1 VSISANTEAT
11 DSLWQRALELDAADP
26 LAGYRDHFVGTDTD
40 LSYLDGNSLGRP
52 LKRTVT
58 DISSFIQDSWGGRLI
73 RGWDEEWL
81 ELPEKI
87 GDQLGRAVLG
97 AAPGQT
103 IIADSTTVVLYKLIR
118 AALAAVT
125 DPARTEI
132 VLDTD
137 NFPTDRYLV
146 EGIAREEGLTLRWID
161 ADPAAGVTVEQVRD
175 ATGPSTAVVVLSQIA
190 YRSGF
195 LADLPGITAAI
206 HDAGALVVWDL
217 CHSAGSV
224 EIALDDADVDFAA
237 GCTYKYLNGGPGS
250 PAFAYINARHLAGL
264 QQPIWGWMGRKD
276 AFEMGPGYEAAPGI
290 RGFLSGTP
298 AIFGMLAMRGTLDLI
313 EEAGMASLREKSR
326 LLTAYALELYDAW
339 LAPAGVQ
346 LSTPRAAE
354 LRGSHVT
361 IDHPAFREMTATLWD
376 QDVIPDFRA
385 PQGLRIGLS
394 PLSTSFAEL
403 YRGVAAIRE
412 LLAAQESG
420 KPQPPQAAGAPAE
433 SAAAPGG
440 FDKTADVPLN

>member
-1 VSISANTEAT
+1 MSTVHGTQDA
-11 DSLWQRALELDAADP
+11 LLQRAVELDAADP

-58 DISSFIQDSWGGRLI
+58 DISAFIQENWGGRLI

-81 ELPEKI
+81 ALPEAI

-103 IIADSTTVVLYKLIR
+103 IIADSTTVVLYKLVR
-118 AALAAVT
+118 AALAAVK

-137 NFPTDRYLV
+137 NFPTDRYLL

-161 ADPAAGVTVEQVRD
+161 ADPAAGVSVDQVRE

-190 YRSGF
+190 YRSGY
-195 LADLPGITAAI
+195 LADLPAITAAV

-224 EIALDDADVDFAA
+224 EIELDAASVDFAA

-250 PAFAYINARHLAGL
+250 PAFAYINARHLPGL
-264 QQPIWGWMGRKD
+264 SQPIWGWMGRKD
-276 AFEMGPGYEAAPGI
+276 AFEMAAGYEPAPGI

-298 AIFGMLAMRGTLDLI
+298 AIFGMIAMRGTLDLI
-313 EEAGMASLREKSR
+313 EEAGMSALREKSR
-326 LLTAYALELYDAW
+326 KLTAYALELHDAW

-346 LSTPRAAE
+346 LATPREAE
-354 LRGSHVT
+354 QRGSHITV
-361 IDHPAFREMTATLWD
+361 DHPDFRQMTAELWD

-385 PQGLRIGLS
+385 PHGIRIGLS
-394 PLSTSFAEL
+394 PLSTSFTEV
-403 YRGVAAIRE
+403 YRGVAAIRD
-412 LLAAQESG
+412 LLARE
-420 KPQPPQAAGAPAE
+420 
-433 SAAAPGG
+433 
-440 FDKTADVPLN
+440 

>member
-1 VSISANTEAT
+1 MSTVHGTQ
-11 DSLWQRALELDAADP
+11 DALLQHAVELDAADP

-58 DISSFIQDSWGGRLI
+58 DISAFIQENWGGRLI

-81 ELPEKI
+81 ALPEAI

-103 IIADSTTVVLYKLIR
+103 IIADSTTVVLYKLVR
-118 AALAAVT
+118 AALAAVK

-137 NFPTDRYLV
+137 NFPTDRYLL
-146 EGIAREEGLTLRWID
+146 EGIAREEGLTLRWIE
-161 ADPAAGVTVEQVRD
+161 ADPAAGVSVEQVRE
-175 ATGPSTAVVVLSQIA
+175 AAGPSTAVVVLSQIA
-190 YRSGF
+190 YRSGY
-195 LADLPGITAAI
+195 LADLPAITAAV

-224 EIALDDADVDFAA
+224 EIDLDAADVDFAA

-250 PAFAYINARHLAGL
+250 PAFAYINSRHLPGL
-264 QQPIWGWMGRKD
+264 SQPIWGWMGRKD
-276 AFEMGPGYEAAPGI
+276 AFEMAAGYEPAPGV

-298 AIFGMLAMRGTLDLI
+298 AIFGMIAMRGTLDLI
-313 EEAGMASLREKSR
+313 EEAGMSALREKS
-326 LLTAYALELYDAW
+326 LKLTAYALELHDAW

-346 LSTPRAAE
+346 LATPRDAE
-354 LRGSHVT
+354 RRGSHITV
-361 IDHPAFREMTATLWD
+361 DHPDFREMTAELWD

-385 PQGLRIGLS
+385 PQGIRIGLS
-394 PLSTSFAEL
+394 PLSTSFTEV
-403 YRGVAAIRE
+403 YRGVAAIRD
-412 LLAAQESG
+412 LLAR
-420 KPQPPQAAGAPAE
+420 P
-433 SAAAPGG
+433 
-440 FDKTADVPLN
+440 

>member
-1 VSISANTEAT
+1 MSAEDRLPVEDHDGGA
-11 DSLWQRALELDAADP
+11 LLQRAARLDAADP
-26 LAGYRDHFVGTDTD
+26 LARYRDQFIGTDTQ

-52 LKRTVT
+52 LKRTVA
-58 DISSFIQDSWGGRLI
+58 DISTFIRDGWGGRLI

-81 ELPEKI
+81 DLPQAI
-87 GDQLGRAVLG
+87 GDQLGRTVLG

-103 IIADSTTVVLYKLIR
+103 VIADSTTVVLYKLLR

-125 DPARTEI
+125 DPARKEV

-146 EGIAREEGLTLRWID
+146 EGIAREEGLSLRWIEP
-161 ADPAAGVTVEQVRD
+161 DPAAGVTPGQVRA
-175 ATGPSTAVVVLSQIA
+175 ATGPGTAVVLLSHVA

-195 LADLPGITAAI
+195 LADLPAITGAA
-206 HDAGALVVWDL
+206 HSAGALTVWDL

-224 EIALDDADVDFAA
+224 ELDLDGSGVDFAA

-250 PAFAYINARHLAGL
+250 PAFAYVNSRHLPGL
-264 QQPIWGWMGRKD
+264 RQPIWGWMGRKD
-276 AFEMGPGYEAAPGI
+276 AFEMAAGYEPAPGI

-313 EEAGMASLREKSR
+313 EEAGMAAIREKS
-326 LLTAYALELYDAW
+326 LKLTAFAVELFEAW
-339 LAPAGVQ
+339 LEPLGVQ
-346 LSTPRAAE
+346 LASPTDPGM
-354 LRGSHVT
+354 RGSHITV
-361 IDHPAFREMTATLWD
+361 DHPSFRNVTPALWE

-385 PQGLRIGLS
+385 PHGIRIGLS

-403 YRGVAAIRE
+403 FRGMAAIRDQ
-412 LLAAQESG
+412 LRA
-420 KPQPPQAAGAPAE
+420 
-433 SAAAPGG
+433 
-440 FDKTADVPLN
+440 

>member
-1 VSISANTEAT
+1 MSSTADARMENHDDAALLE
-11 DSLWQRALELDAADP
+11 RAAHLDATDP
-26 LAGYRDHFVGTDTD
+26 LARYRDHFIGTDTD

-58 DISSFIQDSWGGRLI
+58 DISTFIQDGWGGRLI

-81 ELPEKI
+81 DLPQAI

-97 AAPGQT
+97 AAPGRT
-103 IIADSTTVVLYKLIR
+103 VIADSTTVVLYKLIR
-118 AALAAVT
+118 AALAAVE

-146 EGIAREEGLTLRWID
+146 EGIAREEGLTLTWIE
-161 ADPAAGVTVEQVRD
+161 ADPTAGVTPDQVRD
-175 ATGPSTAVVVLSQIA
+175 AAGPATAVVLLSHVA

-195 LADLPGITAAI
+195 LADLRAITDIA
-206 HDAGALVVWDL
+206 HSAGALVVWDL

-224 EIALDDADVDFAA
+224 ELDLDAADVDFAA

-250 PAFAYINARHLAGL
+250 PAFAYVNARHLPGL
-264 QQPIWGWMGRKD
+264 RQPIWGWMGRKD
-276 AFEMGPGYEAAPGI
+276 AFEMAPGYEPAPGI

-313 EEAGMASLREKSR
+313 GETGMAAIGQKSVA
-326 LLTAYALELYDAW
+326 LTGYAVELYDAW
-339 LAPAGVQ
+339 LRPLGVE
-346 LSTPRAAE
+346 LASPRDPE
-354 LRGSHVT
+354 RRGSHIT
-361 IDHPAFREMTATLWD
+361 LDHPAFRNVTSALWE

-385 PQGLRIGLS
+385 PQGIRIGLS
-394 PLSTSFAEL
+394 PLSTSFAEVH
-403 YRGVAAIRE
+403 RGMAAIRD
-412 LLAAQESG
+412 LLQR
-420 KPQPPQAAGAPAE
+420 
-433 SAAAPGG
+433 
-440 FDKTADVPLN
+440 

>member
-1 VSISANTEAT
+1 MSMHRDELTENHDGGT
-11 DSLWQRALELDAADP
+11 LLGRAAQLDAEDP
-26 LAGYRDHFVGTDTD
+26 LAAYRDLFIGTDTP

-52 LKRTVT
+52 LKRTPQ
-58 DISSFIQDSWGGRLI
+58 DISEFIRDSWGGRLI

-81 ELPEKI
+81 DLPHTI

-103 IIADSTTVVLYKLIR
+103 VIADSTTVVLYKLIR
-118 AALAAVT
+118 AATAAVT

-146 EGIAREEGLTLRWID
+146 EGIAREQGLTLRWIES
-161 ADPAAGVTVEQVRD
+161 DPSSGVTVEQVGE
-175 ATGPSTAVVVLSQIA
+175 ATGPRTAVVLLSQVA

-195 LADLPGITAAI
+195 LADLPAITAAV

-224 EIALDDADVDFAA
+224 EIDLDGAGVDFAA

-250 PAFAYINARHLAGL
+250 PAFAYVNSRHLPGL

-276 AFEMGPGYEAAPGI
+276 AFEMAAGYEPAPGI
-290 RGFLSGTP
+290 RSFLSGTP

-313 EEAGMASLREKSR
+313 EEAGMAAIREKSVK
-326 LLTAYALELYDAW
+326 LTGYAMDLFEAW
-339 LAPAGVQ
+339 LEPLGVR
-346 LSTPRAAE
+346 LASPRDP
-354 LRGSHVT
+354 LQRGSHITV
-361 IDHPAFREMTATLWD
+361 DHPAFRDVTAELWE

-385 PQGLRIGLS
+385 PQGIRIGLS
-394 PLSTSFAEL
+394 PLSTSFDEVR
-403 YRGVAAIRE
+403 RGMAAVRE
-412 LLAAQESG
+412 RLEG
-420 KPQPPQAAGAPAE
+420 R
-433 SAAAPGG
+433 G
-440 FDKTADVPLN
+440 FDNLRGMPVN

>member
-1 VSISANTEAT
+1 MTTINEAR
-11 DSLWQRALELDAADP
+11 DALFQRAVRLDAEDP
-26 LAGYRDHFVGTDTD
+26 LARYRDHFIGTDTE

-52 LKRTVT
+52 LKRTAD
-58 DISSFIQDSWGGRLI
+58 DISAFIHAGWGGRLI

-81 ELPEKI
+81 DLPQAI

-97 AAPGQT
+97 AAAGQT

-118 AALAAVT
+118 AALAAVK

-161 ADPAAGVTVEQVRD
+161 ADPAAGVTLDQVRQ
-175 ATGPSTAVVVLSQIA
+175 AAGPTTAVVLLSHVA

-195 LADLPGITAAI
+195 LADLPGITAAV
-206 HDAGALVVWDL
+206 HDAGALMVWDL

-224 EIALDDADVDFAA
+224 EIGLDAAGVDFAA

-250 PAFAYINARHLAGL
+250 PAFAYVNARHLPGL
-264 QQPIWGWMGRKD
+264 AQPIWGWMGRKD

-298 AIFGMLAMRGTLDLI
+298 AIFGMIAMRGTLDLI
-313 EEAGMASLREKSR
+313 EEAGMPALREKSLR
-326 LLTAYALELYDAW
+326 LTAYALELHDAW
-339 LAPAGVQ
+339 LAPAGVK
-346 LSTPRAAE
+346 LATPRAPE
-354 LRGSHVT
+354 LRGSHITV
-361 IDHPAFREMTATLWD
+361 DHPAFREVTAALWD
-376 QDVIPDFRA
+376 KDVIPDFRA
-385 PQGLRIGLS
+385 PAGIRIGLS
-394 PLSTSFAEL
+394 PLSTSFTEL
-403 YRGVAAIRE
+403 RRGMAAIRE
-412 LLAAQESG
+412 LLPRA
-420 KPQPPQAAGAPAE
+420 
-433 SAAAPGG
+433 
-440 FDKTADVPLN
+440 

>member
-1 VSISANTEAT
+1 MSAVNPAAGTAGAPDSA
-11 DSLWQRALELDAADP
+11 DSLWQRALLLDGADP
-26 LAGYRDHFVGTDTD
+26 LAAYRGHFIGTDTE

-58 DISSFIQDSWGGRLI
+58 DVSNFINDSWGGRLI
-73 RGWDEEWL
+73 RGWDEQWL
-81 ELPEKI
+81 DLPQLI

-118 AALAAVT
+118 AALAAVA

-137 NFPTDRYLV
+137 NFPTDRYLI

-161 ADPAAGVTVEQVRD
+161 ADPASGVTVDQVRA
-175 ATGPSTAVVVLSQIA
+175 ATGPATAVVVLSQIA

-195 LADLPGITAAI
+195 LADLPAITSAV

-224 EIALDDADVDFAA
+224 EVELDAADVDFAA

-250 PAFAYINARHLAGL
+250 PAFGYVNARHLPGL
-264 QQPIWGWMGRKD
+264 NQPIWGWMGRKD
-276 AFEMGPGYEAAPGI
+276 AFEMAAGYEPAPGI

-298 AIFGMLAMRGTLDLI
+298 AIFGMIAMQGTLDLI
-313 EEAGMASLREKSR
+313 EETGMAAIREKSR
-326 LLTAYALELYDAW
+326 KLTAFAVELHDAW
-339 LAPAGVQ
+339 LAPAGAQ
-346 LSTPRAAE
+346 LATPRDPE
-354 LRGSHVT
+354 LRGSHITV
-361 IDHPAFREMTATLWD
+361 DHPAFREMTAALWER
-376 QDVIPDFRA
+376 DVIPDFRA
-385 PQGLRIGLS
+385 PQGIRIGLS

-403 YRGVAAIRE
+403 YRGVAVIRG
-412 LLAAQESG
+412 LLAGS
-420 KPQPPQAAGAPAE
+420 
-433 SAAAPGG
+433 
-440 FDKTADVPLN
+440 

>member
-1 VSISANTEAT
+1 M
-11 DSLWQRALELDAADP
+11 DSKMENHDAAAFLDQAVKLDAGDP
-26 LAGYRDHFVGTDTD
+26 LARYRGLFIGTDTG

-52 LKRTVT
+52 LKRTQR
-58 DISSFIQDSWGGRLI
+58 DISAFVEEGWGGRLI

-81 ELPEKI
+81 DLPQTI

-103 IIADSTTVVLYKLIR
+103 VIADSTTVVLYKLLR

-125 DPARTEI
+125 DPARKEV

-146 EGIAREEGLTLRWID
+146 EGVAREEGLTLRWIE
-161 ADPAAGVTVEQVRD
+161 ADPASGVTVEQVRQ
-175 ATGPSTAVVVLSQIA
+175 ATGPATAVVLLSHVA

-195 LADLPGITAAI
+195 LADLPGITEAA
-206 HDAGALVVWDL
+206 HRAGALVVWDL

-224 EIALDDADVDFAA
+224 ELDLDGADVDFAA

-250 PAFAYINARHLAGL
+250 PAFAYVNRRHLPGL
-264 QQPIWGWMGRKD
+264 KQPIWGWMGRKD
-276 AFEMGPGYEAAPGI
+276 AFEMAAGYEPAPGI
-290 RGFLSGTP
+290 RSFLSGTP

-313 EEAGMASLREKSR
+313 EEAGMAAIREKS
-326 LLTAYALELYDAW
+326 LKLTAFAVQLYEAW
-339 LAPAGVQ
+339 LEPVAVVLA
-346 LSTPRAAE
+346 SPRDPE
-354 LRGSHVT
+354 LRGSHIT
-361 IDHPAFREMTATLWD
+361 LDHPAFRNVTAALWE

-385 PQGLRIGLS
+385 PHGIRVGLS

-403 YRGVAAIRE
+403 YRGMAAIRDQ
-412 LLAAQESG
+412 LRS
-420 KPQPPQAAGAPAE
+420 
-433 SAAAPGG
+433 
-440 FDKTADVPLN
+440 

>member
-1 VSISANTEAT
+1 MSMDARNLNGQETSPDHDGGA
-11 DSLWQRALELDAADP
+11 LLGRAAQLDAGDP
-26 LAGYRDHFVGTDTD
+26 LASYRDLFIGTDTP

-52 LKRTVT
+52 LSRTPQ
-58 DISSFIQDSWGGRLI
+58 DISDFIRDSWGGRLI

-81 ELPEKI
+81 ELPHTI

-103 IIADSTTVVLYKLIR
+103 VIADSTTVVLYKLIR
-118 AALAAVT
+118 AAVAAVG
-125 DPARTEI
+125 DPARAEI

-146 EGIAREEGLTLRWID
+146 EGIAREEGLTLRWIES
-161 ADPAAGVTVEQVRD
+161 DPSAGVTIEQVRE
-175 ATGPSTAVVVLSQIA
+175 AAGPATAVVLLSQVA

-195 LADLPGITAAI
+195 LADLEAITAAV
-206 HDAGALVVWDL
+206 HDAGAVVVWDL

-224 EIALDDADVDFAA
+224 EIDLDGAGVDFAA

-250 PAFAYINARHLAGL
+250 PAFAYVNSRHLPGL

-276 AFEMGPGYEAAPGI
+276 SFEMAAGYEPAPGI
-290 RGFLSGTP
+290 RSFLSGTP

-313 EEAGMASLREKSR
+313 EEVGMAAIREKS
-326 LLTAYALELYDAW
+326 LKLTGFAVELFEAW
-339 LAPAGVQ
+339 LEPLGVR
-346 LSTPRAAE
+346 LASPRDPQQ
-354 LRGSHVT
+354 RGSHITV
-361 IDHPAFREMTATLWD
+361 DHPAFRDVTAELWE

-385 PQGLRIGLS
+385 PQGIRIGLS
-394 PLSTSFAEL
+394 PLSTSFEEV

-412 LLAAQESG
+412 RLERR
-420 KPQPPQAAGAPAE
+420 
-433 SAAAPGG
+433 G
-440 FDKTADVPLN
+440 FDNPRGMPVN

>member
-1 VSISANTEAT
+1 MSN
-11 DSLWQRALELDAADP
+11 RADAKMEDHDGAALLTRAGHLDAVDP
-26 LAGYRDHFVGTDTD
+26 LAHCRDLFIGTDTD

-52 LKRTVT
+52 LKRTVD
-58 DISSFIQDSWGGRLI
+58 DISAFIQHGWGGRLI

-81 ELPEKI
+81 ELPQAI

-103 IIADSTTVVLYKLIR
+103 IVADSTTVVLYKLIR
-118 AALAAVT
+118 AALAAVG

-132 VLDTD
+132 VLDTE

-146 EGIAREEGLTLRWID
+146 EGIAREEGLTLTWIE
-161 ADPAAGVTVEQVRD
+161 ADPATGVTPSQVRA
-175 ATGPSTAVVVLSQIA
+175 ATGPATAVVLLSHVA

-195 LADLPGITAAI
+195 LADLPAITEIA
-206 HDAGALVVWDL
+206 HHAGALVVWDL

-224 EIALDDADVDFAA
+224 ELDLDAANVDFAA

-250 PAFAYINARHLAGL
+250 PAFAYVNARHLPGL

-276 AFEMGPGYEAAPGI
+276 AFEMAPGYDPAPGI

-313 EEAGMASLREKSR
+313 EETGMAAVRGKSLK
-326 LLTAYALELYDAW
+326 LTAYAVELYEAW
-339 LAPAGVQ
+339 LAPLGVE
-346 LSTPRAAE
+346 LASPRDPE
-354 LRGSHVT
+354 RRGSHIT
-361 IDHPAFREMTATLWD
+361 LDHPAFRNVTAALWE

-385 PQGLRIGLS
+385 PQGIRIGLS
-394 PLSTSFAEL
+394 PLSTSFAEVH
-403 YRGVAAIRE
+403 RGMAAIRD
-412 LLAAQESG
+412 LLQR
-420 KPQPPQAAGAPAE
+420 
-433 SAAAPGG
+433 
-440 FDKTADVPLN
+440 